1 VCAAP
6 VLLQLRM
13 RTAEETAQLRAL
25 AQSRTAEARVR
36 DRAQI
41 CWASA
46 QGARVMAIVAQFG
59 HDEKTVR
66 TWITRF
72 NAGGFPALADAPR
85 SGRPPLLSGA
95 QVREVRTVALA
106 EPRTLDC
113 PFSSWTLDRLT
124 AYLQEERH
132 LPIHRTRV
140 AELLRAAGLPWRHH
154 ETWFGDRPDP
164 AFAEKRGPF
173 SPPTP
178 RRRPTPSS
186 SASMNWDR

>member
-1 VCAAP
+1 
-6 VLLQLRM
+6 LLQLRAL
-13 RTAEETAQLRAL
+13 TAEETTQLRGL

-36 DRAQI
+36 DRALI
-41 CWASA
+41 CWRSHE
-46 QGARVMAIVAQFG
+46 GARVMTIVTQLA

-66 TWITRF
+66 AWITRF

-85 SGRPPLLSGA
+85 SGRPPLLSA
-95 QVREVRTVALA
+95 DQVREVRTVALA

-124 AYLQEERH
+124 AYLQDERR

-140 AELLRAAGLPWRHH
+140 AELLRAAGLHWRHH
-154 ETWFGDRPDP
+154 ETWFGERPDP

-178 RRRPTPSS
+178 RRPSTPSS
-186 SASMNWDR
+186 SASMTWDR